1 MNLFA
6 CPGVIILA
14 LADVTSQLLNIFQ
27 SKRFFIMNV
36 FLLADRLLCLIT
48 GIVQMPVQGIAGS
61 FLYDNF

>member
-6 CPGVIILA
+6 CPGIIILA

-36 FLLADRLLCLIT
+36 FLLAYRLLC
-48 GIVQMPVQGIAGS
+48 
-61 FLYDNF
+61 